1 MIVTLRVL
9 LNVALVTL
17 LERKVLSIRQ
27 LRVGPNK
34 VGAYGLLQPGADA
47 IKLFSNRR
55 TLLGPI
61 NGALFFLSPTIA
73 IILIIIFVPLI
84 SFNSR
89 IVSPRFGVFIV
100 LILLSLNVYPLLIA
114 GWASN
119 SKYAF
124 LGGLRAAAQT
134 ISYEISLAF
143 ILLSIAVM
151 WETISFIE
159 FSWKSQISN
168 FILPI
173 GVLITPWL
181 ITIIAELNRTP
192 FDFAEGESELVSG
205 FNVEYGSDKFA
216 VIFMAEYGIIYIFSM
231 LTSLIFRN
239 ARHLPCN
246 LNSVVAILIRF
257 LIIWLR
263 TTLPRFRYD
272 LLILL
277 SWKTLLPQSLGS
289 CQVLILIYSLL

>member
-1 MIVTLRVL
+1 MLYTVEELLFVTLRVR

-17 LERKVLSIRQ
+17 HERKVLSIRQ

-114 GWASN
+114 G
-119 SKYAF
+119 
-124 LGGLRAAAQT
+124 
-134 ISYEISLAF
+134 
-143 ILLSIAVM
+143 
-151 WETISFIE
+151 
-159 FSWKSQISN
+159 
-168 FILPI
+168 
-173 GVLITPWL
+173 
-181 ITIIAELNRTP
+181 
-192 FDFAEGESELVSG
+192 
-205 FNVEYGSDKFA
+205 
-216 VIFMAEYGIIYIFSM
+216 
-231 LTSLIFRN
+231 
-239 ARHLPCN
+239 
-246 LNSVVAILIRF
+246 
-257 LIIWLR
+257 
-263 TTLPRFRYD
+263 
-272 LLILL
+272 
-277 SWKTLLPQSLGS
+277 
-289 CQVLILIYSLL
+289 